1 MRRKKLMTAAIAA
14 FCLMT
19 SAAVPAGIS
28 MAAEETETETAARR
42 HLRMNPKQQ
51 HRKTAQK
58 REQKQIQKQRRRQR
72 RFPNGRTTMPLTML
86 HWENIQDLR

>member
-28 MAAEETETETAARR
+28 MAAEETETETAA
-42 HLRMNPKQQ
+42 QETSQ
-51 HRKTAQK
+51 DESETAAQK

>member
-28 MAAEETETETAARR
+28 MAAEETETETAA
-42 HLRMNPKQQ
+42 QETSQ
-51 HRKTAQK
+51 DESETAAQ
-58 REQKQIQKQRRRQR
+58 EDSTESGNDGGC
-72 RFPNGRTTMPLTML
+72 PSV
-86 HWENIQDLR
+86 ENRSM

>member
-28 MAAEETETETAARR
+28 MAAEETETETAA
-42 HLRMNPKQQ
+42 QETSQ
-51 HRKTAQK
+51 DESETAAQEDSTEAGTEADSEAAAETEAVPE
-58 REQKQIQKQRRRQR
+58 R
-72 RFPNGRTTMPLTML
+72 PDYNALDYVTL
-86 HWENIQDLR
+86 

>member
-28 MAAEETETETAARR
+28 MAAEETETETAA
-42 HLRMNPKQQ
+42 QETSQ
-51 HRKTAQK
+51 DESETAAQEAQK